1 MIRRN
6 KIIKVSTIIT
16 TCIIGMAMTGCSSSS
31 NEIGVLDS
39 SNVTLITKVLP
50 YGEVGYAIVCDFGD
64 TVDASQ
70 LKPENFKVEATADKA
85 TKDRTITKVYTND
98 EIALA
103 KEPKEGQYV
112 VIELDTEDEN
122 ASTIVFEEERFLNH
136 RVEPNY
142 TVAQNVDINTKDG
155 KIFKSSENKIKN
167 SNTVTPIVDDF
178 KKLTYKDQSG
188 NTMNYRLFEPKTEKD
203 KKYPLVLF
211 LHGSGERGSDNEM
224 HMLGNEGALVWA
236 DPEQREKNPAY
247 VLAPQ
252 APAADELTMYWTEE
266 PNYTT
271 MFNLLNETIEKYNI
285 DENRI
290 YVVGMSNGGIGTW
303 NIIEKNPDLFAAA
316 VPICG
321 IGDING
327 LDLESGYTPIKDY
340 SAYKNIK
347 DMPIWIFH
355 AEDDP
360 LADVRYSRD
369 AEKAIKELG
378 GTSVKYTEYP
388 EGTVMPMG
396 HFSWVPA
403 LQDKEMIDWLF
414 SQSKE

>member
-1 MIRRN
+1 MIRKN
-6 KIIKVSTIIT
+6 KFIKISTLMT
-16 TCIIGMAMTGCSSSS
+16 TCIIGMTMNGCSSTS
-31 NEIGVLDS
+31 NDISTLDS

-50 YGEVGYAIVCDFGD
+50 YGEVGYAMVCDFGD
-64 TVDASQ
+64 TVDASE
-70 LKPENFKVEATADKA
+70 LKPENFKVEVTIDDK
-85 TKDRTITKVYTND
+85 TEERTVTKVYTND
-98 EIALA
+98 EIDLS
-103 KEPKEGQYV
+103 EESKEGQYV
-112 VIELDTEDEN
+112 VIELDIEDEN
-122 ASTIVFEEERFLNH
+122 ASTIVFEEERFLND
-136 RVEPNY
+136 RLGTDY
-142 TVAQNVDINTKDG
+142 TVTQNTDIKTKNG
-155 KIFKSSENKIKN
+155 KTFKSSEDKIKK
-167 SNTVTPIVDDF
+167 SNIVTPIVDEF
-178 KKLTYKDQSG
+178 EKLTYKDSSG
-188 NTMNYRLFEPKTEKD
+188 NTMDYRLFEPKTENNE
-203 KKYPLVLF
+203 KYPLVLF

-236 DPEQREKNPAY
+236 DPKQQEKNPTY

-252 APAADELTMYWTEE
+252 VPAADELTMYWTEE

-271 MFNLLNETIEKYNI
+271 MLNLLKETIEKYNI

-303 NIIEKNPDLFAAA
+303 NIIEKNPKLFAAA

-327 LDLESGYTPIKDY
+327 LDLESEYIPMTDY
-340 SAYKNIK
+340 SAFKNIK

-360 LADVRYSRD
+360 LVDVRYSRD

-378 GTSVKYTEYP
+378 GTSVKYTEYK
-388 EGTVMPMG
+388 EGEVMPMG

-403 LQDKEMIDWLF
+403 LQNQEMIDWVF
-414 SQSKE
+414 SQSK